1 MAAISV
7 ELCVL
12 PDAITPATATTRLPA
27 PLRHAATVNLH
38 AALVDATGPCGRRWN
53 VFSTFSTVPI
63 SKAAPSTLAEV
74 TKNGQRRIRISMPV
88 SLAERLALN
97 VSMGTDNPLNSVM
110 RILSQ
115 YFGCNSIASAASTWL
130 PPRRVSLLL
139 LQNDVLPESSLQAR
153 HAASVREFR
162 SLRLAE
168 LRGFVQDVFTVCWPT
183 IPVAAHSQVADFAR
197 IIERLSA
204 SSAAATMAGPGF
216 TYELAEPDAEE
227 LLADC
232 ADGGPRCAAGGMTPT
247 VAPDPPLRIVLVA
260 PPPSQ
265 KPSALRLL
273 NARGVP
279 LPDGSGFAWP
289 PKGALLAW
297 RDEISLDEQ
306 AAALV
311 AQIRVLLGLEAATS
325 EVLEGL
331 APTQH
336 SLELPVHW
344 LEVSAL
350 NHRCTLHLLDGAIE
364 QLHLLPA
371 FLSSA
376 FERGEEARMVRE
388 LAENATEHIHDG
400 LALLSRGHH
409 TASCREA
416 VRAFS
421 YATAATHHPS
431 LLPVEMLPPDNW
443 LTTWPP
449 LLFPILSAIV
459 AALSSE
465 LGRWRSKKRKMVR

>member
-1 MAAISV
+1 M
-7 ELCVL
+7 
-12 PDAITPATATTRLPA
+12 
-27 PLRHAATVNLH
+27 
-38 AALVDATGPCGRRWN
+38 
-53 VFSTFSTVPI
+53 
-63 SKAAPSTLAEV
+63 
-74 TKNGQRRIRISMPV
+74 
-88 SLAERLALN
+88 
-97 VSMGTDNPLNSVM
+97 
-110 RILSQ
+110 
-115 YFGCNSIASAASTWL
+115 
-130 PPRRVSLLL
+130 
-139 LQNDVLPESSLQAR
+139 
-153 HAASVREFR
+153 
-162 SLRLAE
+162 
-168 LRGFVQDVFTVCWPT
+168 
-183 IPVAAHSQVADFAR
+183 ADFAR

-204 SSAAATMAGPGF
+204 SAAATMAGPGF

-388 LAENATEHIHDG
+388 LAEHATEHIHDG

-416 VRAFS
+416 VRRS
-421 YATAATHHPS
+421 RTRRLRRTIS
-431 LLPVEMLPPDNW
+431 LLPVEVLLPDSW
-443 LTTWPP
+443 LTTWP

-465 LGRWRSKKRKMVR
+465 LAGGDPRREDGPIDHRQKYRFL